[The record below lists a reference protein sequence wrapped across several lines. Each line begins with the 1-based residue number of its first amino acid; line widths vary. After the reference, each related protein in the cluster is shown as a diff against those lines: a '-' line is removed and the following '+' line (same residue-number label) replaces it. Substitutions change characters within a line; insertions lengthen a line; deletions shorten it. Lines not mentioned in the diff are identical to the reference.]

1 MKRALAIQLIPIL
14 LLVLAVC
21 TPILY
26 TMISSISTWVIA
38 LTLAWILLLAVYIGL
53 AMIKWKK

>member
-26 TMISSISTWVIA
+26 TTISSISTWAIA
-38 LTLAWILLLAVYIGL
+38 LTLAWILLLVVYVGL
-53 AMIKWKK
+53 AVIKWK

>member
-26 TMISSISTWVIA
+26 TTISSISTWAIA

-53 AMIKWKK
+53 AVIKWKK

>member
-1 MKRALAIQLIPIL
+1 MKRTSITQIIPIL

-26 TMISSISTWVIA
+26 AMISSLSTWAIA
-38 LTLAWILLLAVYIGL
+38 LAIAWILLLIVYVGL
-53 AMIKWKK
+53 TVIRWK